1 MADHHSQ
8 PESHGHGGGHHGP
21 VEHAHP
27 GAREYLGIAVV
38 LTVITA
44 IEVAVFYIP
53 SLKSMLVPILL
64 SLSAIKFGMVAM
76 WYMHLKF
83 DARLFSWLFVLPMLL
98 AVGVILALIALF
110 QHAKMVG

>member
-8 PESHGHGGGHHGP
+8 PESHGHGGAHSGP

-53 SLKSMLVPILL
+53 SLKGVLVPLL
-64 SLSAIKFGMVAM
+64 LTLSAVKFGMVAM

-98 AVGVILALIALF
+98 AMAVIIALIALF
-110 QHAKMVG
+110 HHA